1 MTLHIHM
8 IEEKKLS
15 LLAIQN
21 WHFLWYDANIWTKI
35 YATKKEELFKIKDP
49 NYYSHITWIG
59 LKVIKGKIYVLSLIY
74 TITFP
79 LFIGKPECI
88 ISIRIL
94 PILKKDFVF
103 SNAAL
108 IGLPYMLERA
118 GLDVQQGNIL
128 TSETKKLSN
137 V

>member
-1 MTLHIHM
+1 V
-8 IEEKKLS
+8 
-15 LLAIQN
+15 IQ
-21 WHFLWYDANIWTKI
+21 
-35 YATKKEELFKIKDP
+35 
-49 NYYSHITWIG
+49 
-59 LKVIKGKIYVLSLIY
+59 GKIYVLSLIS
-74 TITFP
+74 TTTFP